1 MAGHRFVF
9 QRRLHFCSQPVEAV
23 SHIGNTGT
31 SQILVP
37 VGSGIIA
44 SVPVS
49 AESEAFR

>member
-9 QRRLHFCSQPVEAV
+9 QRRLHFAASPLKPFLISVIPA
-23 SHIGNTGT
+23 T